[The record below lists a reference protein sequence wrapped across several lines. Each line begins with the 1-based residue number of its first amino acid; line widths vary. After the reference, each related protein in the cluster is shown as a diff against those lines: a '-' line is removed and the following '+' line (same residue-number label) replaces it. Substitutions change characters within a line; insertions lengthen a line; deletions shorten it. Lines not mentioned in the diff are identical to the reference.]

1 MKKIVAILLLVSF
14 MLTASQATEHETFSV
29 STVKGKKITFK
40 GTNDGLVVEPYQGK
54 IVFLE
59 FWGTWCAPCLMSIP
73 HYVSLQEK
81 YKDKLRIV
89 AIETTPKVDR
99 EKLLKFADEPWL
111 QIDQSRINWYLE
123 NKAKTPERKA
133 SLQKPI
139 QEFKSFIAS
148 KKKINYDL
156 IASKDAG
163 IFISYIAQR
172 ASWQGYIP
180 FMIVID
186 GKGDVISIV
195 PGMPNEEDLEKII
208 QTILSKK

>member
-1 MKKIVAILLLVSF
+1 MKKIIAALLLASF
-14 MLTASQATEHETFSV
+14 VLTTAQAAENETFGV

-40 GTNDGLVVEPYQGK
+40 GTEDGLVVEPYQGK

-81 YKDKLRIV
+81 YKEQLRIV
-89 AIETTPKVDR
+89 AIETTPDVSKETLV
-99 EKLLKFADEPWL
+99 KFVDEPWA
-111 QIDQSRINWYLE
+111 QIDKSRIGWYLE

-139 QEFKSFIAS
+139 KDFKSFIAS
-148 KKKINYDL
+148 KKKINYDV
-156 IASKDAG
+156 IAAKDAG
-163 IFISYIAQR
+163 MFVSYIAQR

-186 GKGDVISIV
+186 GTGDVVSIV
-195 PGMPNEEDLEKII
+195 PGMPSEEDLEKII
-208 QTILSKK
+208 KTILAKK